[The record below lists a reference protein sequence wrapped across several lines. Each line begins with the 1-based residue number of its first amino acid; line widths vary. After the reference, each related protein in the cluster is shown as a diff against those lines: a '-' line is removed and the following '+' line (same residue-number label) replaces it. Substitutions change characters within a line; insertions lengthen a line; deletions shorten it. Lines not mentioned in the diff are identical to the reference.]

1 MAALTTALGATL
13 YMHSYE
19 DGLPILTLGIFHVVL
34 IMGLWWRDVIREATF
49 EGVHTRR
56 VQKGLKLGFILFIIS
71 EVMFFFGFF
80 WAFFYCALAPATAI
94 GCRWPPV
101 CIVTFNPTS
110 VPLVNTFLLLLSGA
124 SITYTHHSLISGDFN
139 KAAFGFIETLIY
151 AFAFTALQLSEYIN
165 APFAISDGIYGSIF
179 YMITGLHGTHVIIG
193 SIFIFVCFIRFL
205 KSHFSREHHIGF
217 EAAVW
222 YWHFVD
228 AVWLF
233 VYIFL
238 YVWSRNVI

>member
-1 MAALTTALGATL
+1 MLSL
-13 YMHSYE
+13 
-19 DGLPILTLGIFHVVL
+19 LP
-34 IMGLWWRDVIREATF
+34 
-49 EGVHTRR
+49 
-56 VQKGLKLGFILFIIS
+56 
-71 EVMFFFGFF
+71 
-80 WAFFYCALAPATAI
+80 
-94 GCRWPPV
+94 
-101 CIVTFNPTS
+101 
-110 VPLVNTFLLLLSGA
+110 
-124 SITYTHHSLISGDFN
+124 
-139 KAAFGFIETLIY
+139 
-151 AFAFTALQLSEYIN
+151 LQVSEYIN
-165 APFAISDGIYGSIF
+165 APFSISDGIYGSIF

-238 YVWSRNVI
+238 YVWSRNII